1 METSRE
7 MEVGVHPLTHSNHK
21 ETEISTQTHSKG
33 QRDEETETETWSRT
47 SGKIDQKPWDL
58 LVSRTS
64 LLLPPCPCPGHTLS
78 LALVRFSFIV
88 SINKPFYFFNYFE
101 HVSFTFVQK
110 IFGSVNRAIHGGGRG
125 ASELA
130 HPAIPLQRGL
140 DTSFESVP
148 RAC

>member
-1 METSRE
+1 M
-7 MEVGVHPLTHSNHK
+7 HPLTHSNRK
-21 ETEISTQTHSKG
+21 ETEISSQTHSKG

-78 LALVRFSFIV
+78 LALVRFSFMV

-110 IFGSVNRAIHGGGRG
+110 LFGSVNRAIHGGGRG

-130 HPAIPLQRGL
+130 HPAVPLQRSL
-140 DTSFESVP
+140 DTSLESVP